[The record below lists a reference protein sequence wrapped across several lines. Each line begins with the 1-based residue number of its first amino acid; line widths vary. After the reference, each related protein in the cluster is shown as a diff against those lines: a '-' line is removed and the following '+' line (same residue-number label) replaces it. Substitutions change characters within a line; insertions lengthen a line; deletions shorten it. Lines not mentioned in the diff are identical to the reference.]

1 MTIADRIKKKRLEL
15 GWNQEDLAKKMGYKD
30 KTSVSKMESSGDNI
44 SLKKLSRVS
53 EVLDVDVV
61 ELLGIYE
68 QEDIPD
74 RIKKYLEIAK
84 QHQIKEL
91 LLNSL
96 TSFEL
101 NIIDAYRDASD
112 DTKSAIC
119 AILGLQ
125 KEN

>member
-1 MTIADRIKKKRLEL
+1 MTIADRIKEKRLEL
-15 GWNQEDLAKKMGYKD
+15 GWSQEDLAKKMGYKD

-53 EVLDVDVV
+53 EALNVDVA

-68 QEDIPD
+68 QEDIPN
-74 RIKKYLEIAK
+74 RIKKHLETAK
-84 QHQIKEL
+84 QYQIKEL

-101 NIIDAYRDASD
+101 DIIDAYRDASN

-125 KEN
+125 KED